1 VDGFRFENG
10 TIFDLLDDHCIEWS
24 IFEGD
29 EFPVSFTLSGMT
41 LNALQGRFKD
51 FEDFESELNRVDFN
65 KKFIFI
71 EPKYGKHDFAVTGP
85 GDFTCGNSMHPLD
98 DVTRGEKLVK
108 KVYETIRNSPHWE
121 KSALL
126 ITIDEHGGFYDHV
139 EPPAATPPGD
149 IGQISDSHNG
159 FKFDQLGVRVPAI
172 VVSPYTRRGTIDHT
186 VYDHASLLATLES
199 YWKMKNLTQRDKV
212 ANDFLH
218 LFSLDA
224 PRTDA
229 PTTTPEPLD
238 GVIDCDD
245 GLAET
250 VEGLLALRSE
260 LIQARTTDVY
270 RNRKT
275 KQYEV
280 GPMQRGFMFVALLKM
295 LHSSEYP
302 ERKQWLKDFKV
313 IETGIDAALF
323 MTEAKLKL
331 KYAIDMKKALRESRK
346 HKIPERGA
354 HV

>member
-1 VDGFRFENG
+1 
-10 TIFDLLDDHCIEWS
+10 
-24 IFEGD
+24 
-29 EFPVSFTLSGMT
+29 
-41 LNALQGRFKD
+41 
-51 FEDFESELNRVDFN
+51 
-65 KKFIFI
+65 
-71 EPKYGKHDFAVTGP
+71 
-85 GDFTCGNSMHPLD
+85 MHPLD

-346 HKIPERGA
+346 HKIPERRA